1 MSLGYRGLVF
11 EYVPT
16 SPTGPGFAIVTDRFL
31 GLIGSDA
38 KPSVVTELYR
48 LLEQRETRIHDVLDI
63 FQAPGSAS
71 RFAIVEVSDPAAR
84 VFQVAVRGDVTVDMR
99 GTTVDSFSGPRG
111 ANWITGEARGIEA
124 LRLSLG
130 AVDAGAPR
138 LPLRRG
144 VVFASEVGI
153 DLAPVAPAA
162 REQLLDPP
170 LETVRID
177 MADVRQQLA
186 AREVDA
192 PPVTRVDR
200 RPIQV
205 DLARLIRTTEWTLA
219 LPDGNVLDTPAHVVV
234 GRRPWRAAPD
244 ETSTCYV
251 VADSP
256 RREISSKHLEVSLI
270 GNELE
275 ARDLDSANGTIVTS
289 VDQPPRLLHGGRA
302 TRLKTGDTLDLG
314 EGFLIKVSARS

>member
-244 ETSTCYV
+244 ETSTYYV